1 MKRQQT
7 EEKFNILYARL
18 SRDDDQIGESGSI
31 QNQKMILE
39 KFAKDNGFHNT
50 LTLVDDGYSGTSFQR
65 PSFMKILE
73 LMEQDKVLS
82 ITCKDH
88 SRLGRNYLV
97 IGSLMEEFQRKN
109 IRYIA
114 IHDNIDTS
122 KGIDDFLPLHD
133 VFNEFH
139 AKNTSKKIRAVVQA
153 KGKSGKRLGVIPPY
167 GYRKDGNGEFAID
180 EVSAKVVQRIFAM
193 YVSGVNAGTIANT
206 LSSEHL
212 LIPSAYKYEH
222 GIVSKPRACKD
233 PCFWNPTTIH
243 KLLDTQE
250 YIGDTVN
257 FKTYSNSYKDSK
269 SRENDKDKRLIFK
282 NTHPAIISAE
292 TWEIVQKMRGHKR
305 RYNSYGTQGLFSGT
319 LFCSDCGEKLYFNIS
334 KTKSKLVNQYS
345 CSTYRKAQGNCTA
358 HYIREDTL
366 AELVLTDLRKLL
378 GFVRRYEKQFVR
390 LVMDSSLTEQNR
402 EMQGK
407 RKSLDKLNKRI
418 KEIDTVIENLYVDKI
433 SGKISEERFDKM
445 ASRFETEQT
454 ELSAQADTLQADL
467 SDLEQESVNVD
478 RFLAVVR
485 KYTEVKELTPAI
497 IHEFI
502 DKIIIHQPDSPRK
515 NRVQK
520 VEIIY
525 NNIGVFDL
533 SALEQ
538 EQAV

>member
-1 MKRQQT
+1 MRNTKIT
-7 EEKFNILYARL
+7 PLYERL
-18 SRDDDQIGESGSI
+18 SRDDELQGDSNSI
-31 QNQKMILE
+31 LNQKQMLE
-39 KFAKDNGFHNT
+39 DYARRNGFPNPTHFT
-50 LTLVDDGYSGTSFQR
+50 DDGISGTRFDR
-65 PSFMKILE
+65 PSFTAMMKEVEAGRVDTII
-73 LMEQDKVLS
+73 V
-82 ITCKDH
+82 KDM
-88 SRLGRNYLV
+88 SRLGRDYLKV
-97 IGSLMEEFQRKN
+97 GQIMEILRQKD
-109 IRYIA
+109 IRLIA
-114 IHDNIDTS
+114 INDGVDS
-122 KGIDDFLPLHD
+122 DKVDDDFVP
-133 VFNEFH
+133 FRNIMNEFH

-167 GYRKDGNGEFAID
+167 GYRKDENGALIID

-193 YVSGVNAGTIANT
+193 YVSGVNAGTIAST

-233 PCFWNPTTIH
+233 PYFWNATTIH

-250 YIGDTVN
+250 YLGDTVN

-269 SRENDKDKRLIFK
+269 SRENGKENRLIFK
-282 NTHPAIISAE
+282 GTHPAIISEE

-305 RYNSYGTQGLFSGT
+305 RYNSYGKQGLFSGT

-334 KTKSKLVNQYS
+334 RTPSKLVNQYS
-345 CSTYRKAQGNCTA
+345 CSTYRRAQGKCTA

-390 LVMDSSLTEQNR
+390 LVMDRSLTEQNR
-402 EMQGK
+402 EMQSK
-407 RKSLDKLNKRI
+407 RKSLDKLNKRVA
-418 KEIDTVIENLYVDKI
+418 EIDTVIENLYIDKAN
-433 SGKISEERFDKM
+433 GKISEERFDKM
-445 ASRFETEQT
+445 ADRFEAEQA
-454 ELSAQADTLQADL
+454 ELKTQVDTLQADL
-467 SDLEQESVNVD
+467 SELEQESVNVD
-478 RFLAVVR
+478 KFLAVVR

-525 NNIGVFDL
+525 NNIGIFDL
-533 SALEQ
+533 SSLEQ
-538 EQAV
+538 GQAV